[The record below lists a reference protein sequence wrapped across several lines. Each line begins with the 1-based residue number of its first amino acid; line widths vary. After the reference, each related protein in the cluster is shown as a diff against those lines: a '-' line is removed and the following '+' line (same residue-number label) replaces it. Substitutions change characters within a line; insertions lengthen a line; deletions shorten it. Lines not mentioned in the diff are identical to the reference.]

1 MDAMILA
8 AGLGTRLRPLTNHTP
23 KALVEVAGVPML
35 ERVVRRVIEA
45 GADRLLINVAHL
57 GALVA
62 DYARDADWDVDEV
75 VVSDEPGGP
84 YETGGG
90 LKYAAD
96 FFRRDAPFLMH
107 NADILT
113 DVDLGALYAAH
124 TSADDGRLAT
134 LACRPAETDRYLLF
148 DHAGLLGYAY
158 GGEEH
163 LKRDAEGETV
173 RLDFCGV
180 QVCAPELLDVVAAVE
195 EQKFSI
201 MTSYLR
207 LAGEGRT
214 IAAFH
219 RDEHTCFDVGTY
231 ERLDEASAA
240 VEAGELS

>member
-8 AGLGTRLRPLTNHTP
+8 AGLGTRLRPLTHEVP

-35 ERVVRRVIEA
+35 ERVARRVIEA
-45 GADRLLINVAHL
+45 GADRLLVNVAHL
-57 GALVA
+57 GEQVA
-62 DYARDADWDVDEV
+62 EYVERAGWGVDEV

-113 DVDLGALYAAH
+113 DVDLGALYGAH
-124 TSADDGRLAT
+124 AEADDGRLAT
-134 LACRPAETDRYLLF
+134 LACRAADTDRYLLF
-148 DHAGLLGYAY
+148 DDGGLLGYAY
-158 GGEEH
+158 DGEEH
-163 LKRDAEGETV
+163 LKRDAQGEPV

-180 QVCAPELLDVVAAVE
+180 QVCEPELLGIVGDVD

-201 MTSYLR
+201 MTTYLR
-207 LAGEGRT
+207 LAGEGRR
-214 IAAFH
+214 IAAFEGGH
-219 RDEHTCFDVGTY
+219 ACMDVGTH
-231 ERLDEASAA
+231 ERLEEASAA
-240 VEAGELS
+240 VEAGRIR

>member
-8 AGLGTRLRPLTNHTP
+8 AGLGTRLRPLTNDIP

-35 ERVVRRVIEA
+35 ERVIRRVIDA
-45 GADRLLINVAHL
+45 GADRLLINVAYL
-57 GALVA
+57 GEQVA
-62 DYARDADWDVDEV
+62 DYAEQADWDVDEV

-113 DVDLGALYAAH
+113 NVDLGALYRAH
-124 TSADDGRLAT
+124 TESDDGRLAT
-134 LACRPAETDRYLLF
+134 LACRSVDTDRYLLF
-148 DHAGLLGYAY
+148 DDGGLLGYAY
-158 GGEEH
+158 EGEEH
-163 LKRDAEGETV
+163 LKREAQGEPA

-180 QVCAPELLDVVAAVE
+180 QVCSPELLDIVSAVD

-207 LAGEGRT
+207 LAGEGRH
-214 IAAFH
+214 IAAFDGGH
-219 RDEHTCFDVGTY
+219 ACMDVGTH
-231 ERLDEASAA
+231 ERLEVATAA
-240 VEAGELS
+240 VEAGTIS